1 MISSLTIVK
10 FIQVFAFLI
19 ATTFFTTSCNEQNKL
34 GSTEAKEPKV
44 DIHTAI
50 ITDNMEVLKQHIAF
64 GKDLNKR
71 EPMNASTP
79 LITAIV
85 FDKTEMATM
94 IIKAD
99 ADLSIQNNDGS
110 TALHSAAFFCKPE
123 LVKLLLEK
131 GANKSIKNK
140 FGQTPYETVAGSF
153 TEVKEVYKAIGAGLE
168 PMGLKLDLEYIE
180 KTRPQVATLLK

>member
-1 MISSLTIVK
+1 MKNQFKINGMNAIMLASLL
-10 FIQVFAFLI
+10 LI
-19 ATTFFTTSCNEQNKL
+19 TSCNEQNKS

-50 ITDNMEVLKQHIAF
+50 ITDNMEVLIQHIAF

-85 FDKTEMATM
+85 FDKTEMAKM
-94 IIKAD
+94 LINAG

-110 TALHSAAFFCKPE
+110 TVLHIAAFFCKPE
-123 LVKLLLEK
+123 MVRLLLDK
-131 GANKSIKNK
+131 RANKTTKNK
-140 FGQTPYETVAGSF
+140 YGQTPYETVAGSF
-153 TEVKEVYKAIGAGLE
+153 SEVKEVYKGLGAMLE

-180 KTRPQVATLLK
+180 QTRPQVATLLK